1 MSPLLMSV
9 IAFACVLGG
18 TFLGIFLRN
27 RLPGHHLSAAT
38 KDVVRLGTGLIGT
51 IAGLVLG
58 LLIASAN
65 STYETQSSQVQQLTA
80 NIVLLDRTLAQYGP
94 ETDLARNLLRRGVA
108 SMADRIWRENG
119 SDSGKVAP
127 FEASAASLS
136 LYDEILK
143 LSPRNDMQRSL
154 QTRAL
159 DTVQDLGKTR
169 LLLFAEAGMAI
180 PIPFLVVLISWLAII
195 FASFSLFADNNGTT
209 IVALSHFRGFGVCR
223 DLPDPGARS
232 AIYGLNDDF
241 QRATTQRARDPQH
254 LTGFASR
261 LLRVNRDTA
270 RQAVE
275 ASRVRDAP

>member
-1 MSPLLMSV
+1 VSPLLMSV
-9 IAFACVLGG
+9 IAFGCVLGG
-18 TFLGIFLRN
+18 TFFGIFLRH
-27 RLPGHHLSAAT
+27 RLPEHHLSAAT

-65 STYETQSSQVQQLTA
+65 STYETQSTQVQQLTA

-127 FEASAASLS
+127 FEASAAALS

-143 LSPRNDMQRSL
+143 LSPRNEMQRSL
-154 QTRAL
+154 QARAL
-159 DTVQDLGKTR
+159 DTVQELGKTR

-180 PIPFLVVLISWLAII
+180 PIPFLVVLISWLTII

-209 IVALSHFRGFGVCR
+209 IVALGTFAV
-223 DLPDPGARS
+223 S
-232 AIYGLNDDF
+232 ASAAIFLILELGQPFTGLM
-241 QRATTQRARDPQH
+241 TISSEP
-254 LTGFASR
+254 
-261 LLRVNRDTA
+261 LRNA
-270 RQAVE
+270 L
-275 ASRVRDAP
+275 APLST

>member
-1 MSPLLMSV
+1 
-9 IAFACVLGG
+9 
-18 TFLGIFLRN
+18 
-27 RLPGHHLSAAT
+27 
-38 KDVVRLGTGLIGT
+38 VRLGTGLIGT

-65 STYETQSSQVQQLTA
+65 STFQTQSTQVQQLTA

-127 FEASAASLS
+127 FEASAAALS

-143 LSPRNDMQRSL
+143 LSPRNETQRSL
-154 QTRAL
+154 QARAL

-180 PIPFLVVLISWLAII
+180 PIPFLVVLISWLTII

-209 IVALSHFRGFGVCR
+209 IVALGIFAV
-223 DLPDPGARS
+223 S
-232 AIYGLNDDF
+232 ASAAIFLILELSQPFAGLMTISSEPLRN
-241 QRATTQRARDPQH
+241 ALAP
-254 LTGFASR
+254 LTS
-261 LLRVNRDTA
+261 T
-270 RQAVE
+270 
-275 ASRVRDAP
+275 

>member
-1 MSPLLMSV
+1 MSV
-9 IAFACVLGG
+9 IAFGCVLGG

-27 RLPGHHLSAAT
+27 RLPEHHLSAAT

-94 ETDLARNLLRRGVA
+94 ETELARNLLRRAVA

-127 FEASAASLS
+127 FEASAAALS

-143 LSPRNDMQRSL
+143 LAPRNETQRSL
-154 QTRAL
+154 QARAL

-180 PIPFLVVLISWLAII
+180 PIPFLVVLISWLTII
-195 FASFSLFADNNGTT
+195 FASFSLFADNNATT
-209 IVALSHFRGFGVCR
+209 IVALGIFAV
-223 DLPDPGARS
+223 S
-232 AIYGLNDDF
+232 ASAAIFLILELSQPFTGLM
-241 QRATTQRARDPQH
+241 TISSEP
-254 LTGFASR
+254 
-261 LLRVNRDTA
+261 LRNA
-270 RQAVE
+270 L
-275 ASRVRDAP
+275 APLSST

>member
-1 MSPLLMSV
+1 MRPLSMSV
-9 IAFACVLGG
+9 IAFTCVLGG

-27 RLPGHHLSAAT
+27 RLPEHHLSAAT

-65 STYETQSSQVQQLTA
+65 STFQTQSTQVQQLTA

-127 FEASAASLS
+127 FEASAAALS

-143 LSPRNDMQRSL
+143 LSPRNEMQRSL
-154 QTRAL
+154 QARAL

-180 PIPFLVVLISWLAII
+180 PIPFLVVLISWLTII

-209 IVALSHFRGFGVCR
+209 IVALGVF
-223 DLPDPGARS
+223 AVS
-232 AIYGLNDDF
+232 ASAAIFLILELSQPFTGLM
-241 QRATTQRARDPQH
+241 TISSEP
-254 LTGFASR
+254 
-261 LLRVNRDTA
+261 LRNA
-270 RQAVE
+270 L
-275 ASRVRDAP
+275 APLSST